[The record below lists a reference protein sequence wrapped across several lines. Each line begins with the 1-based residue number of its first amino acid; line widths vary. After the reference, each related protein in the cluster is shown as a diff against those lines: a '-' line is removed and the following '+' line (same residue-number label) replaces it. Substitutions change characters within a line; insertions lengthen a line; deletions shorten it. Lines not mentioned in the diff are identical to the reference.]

1 MANAKNTTN
10 QAAGTTPTKEKPKF
24 PTEIVDL
31 PSKGYFY
38 DQENTLAQGQIEIKY
53 MTAREEDI
61 LTSQNLIK
69 KGKVLDKL
77 MESVIVGNGNGE
89 LIDLNDMFVGDKNA
103 VMFACRILGYGKEYK
118 VRIQDPENQVD
129 QKETIDLTTLEHKE
143 IDFSKYTKG
152 VNQFPFTLPASK
164 REVHIKLLTHRDEK
178 VIEQEL
184 KGMKKIELRTGVS
197 PELST
202 RIKHMIAAVDGND
215 DPAYIRSFVDEELL
229 SRDSIAIREHLI
241 SVTPDIDTNV
251 VITNENDGSE
261 VETAVPL
268 TVEFFWPSARV

>member
-1 MANAKNTTN
+1 MANTKNT
-10 QAAGTTPTKEKPKF
+10 AIKKEKPKF

-38 DQENTLAQGQIEIKY
+38 DQDNPLAQGQVEIKY

-77 MESVIVGNGNGE
+77 MESIIVGNGNGE
-89 LIDLNDMFVGDKNA
+89 QIDLSDMFVGDKNA
-103 VMFACRILGYGKEYK
+103 IMFACRILGYGKDYK
-118 VRIQDPENQVD
+118 VRIQDPENQLD
-129 QKETIDLTTLEHKE
+129 QKETIDLTTLEHKP
-143 IDFSKYTKG
+143 IDFKKYTKG

-164 REVHIKLLTHRDEK
+164 REIMIKLLTHRDEK

-197 PELST
+197 PELSI
-202 RIKHMIAAVDGND
+202 RMKHMIASVDGND
-215 DPAYIRSFVDEELL
+215 DPTYIRSFVDEELL
-229 SRDSIAIREHLI
+229 SRDSFAIRDHLI
-241 SVTPDIDTNV
+241 QVTPDIDANV